1 MDLVGPIS
9 VVSHHGGFKYFQS
22 CIDVTTRLS
31 VVSLLK
37 KKSDALMVSRVVIA
51 QLESESGRRL
61 KTLRTD
67 GGGEYNSVEW
77 RAFATIPG
85 HEFDHQFTA
94 PYSPEQNG
102 MCERLN
108 RTLLEKMRCLMI
120 WSELPKSF
128 WDVALL
134 HANWIRNRSPT
145 SGLKGNL
152 PIEEWTGKETRI
164 RDIHTFGC
172 MVQYLKVGHDK
183 DKSSEKFASR
193 TAYAIFLGMAQG
205 QAGFLLFDPL
215 RANLVVRTDVKF
227 HDSVPGYPRLVG
239 KHAPVTRAPADADFF
254 TLFPSSDDDQIQ
266 IAAPATPP
274 LPPVPVPPL
283 PFDVTPIDVIQL
295 SSDTG
300 SAVQSQDDG
309 GSDQE
314 VDGGGGNANES
325 IADRVAA
332 RRRVHFVGLADLV

>member
-1 MDLVGPIS
+1 MVL
-9 VVSHHGGFKYFQS
+9 
-22 CIDVTTRLS
+22 T
-31 VVSLLK
+31 
-37 KKSDALMVSRVVIA
+37 DALTVSRIVIA

-61 KTLRTD
+61 KTLRID
-67 GGGEYNSVEW
+67 EGGEYNSVEW
-77 RAFATIPG
+77 RAFANIPG
-85 HEFDHQFTA
+85 HEFDHQLTA

-145 SGLKGNL
+145 SGPKGNL
-152 PIEEWTGKETRI
+152 PIEEWTGKETKMKNV
-164 RDIHTFGC
+164 HTFGC
-172 MVQYLKVGHDK
+172 LVQYLKVGHDK
-183 DKSSEKFASR
+183 DRSSEKFASR
-193 TAYAIFLGMAQG
+193 TAYAIFLGMVQG

-215 RANLVVRTDVKF
+215 RANLVIRTDVKF

-239 KHAPVTRAPADADFF
+239 KHAPVTRVSADADFF
-254 TLFPSSDDDQIQ
+254 TLFPSSDHDQIQ
-266 IAAPATPP
+266 IADPVTPTLPLAPLT
-274 LPPVPVPPL
+274 PL

-300 SAVQSQDDG
+300 SAVQSQG
-309 GSDQE
+309 NGSQE
-314 VDGGGGNANES
+314 
-325 IADRVAA
+325 
-332 RRRVHFVGLADLV
+332 